1 MKNISILG
9 STGSIGVNALSVINN
24 LDDKFNVKALSAYKN
39 SSLLIEQA
47 KIFNPEIVVIVDSS
61 EVDFV
66 KESLKKSGI
75 SVLCGREGL
84 LELSARD
91 DVDIML
97 NALVGSSGMEPTIN
111 AIRSSVNVAL
121 SNKESLV
128 MAGDIID
135 YEKNKSGAEVFPV
148 DSEHSAIWQCLVGEK
163 IDDVEKI
170 ILTGSGGP
178 FRTRDIKKFKD
189 IKKEEALKHPNW
201 SMGNKI
207 TIDSATMMNKGLEVI
222 ETKWLF
228 GIDVNKIKI
237 IIHPESIIHSMV
249 EFKDKSVKAQL
260 GIPDMKIPIQYALT
274 YPDRYFGEWE
284 SLDLLKLGSINFE
297 SPDINKFPCIALA
310 YEALKKKG
318 TMPAVLNV
326 ANEQAVYR
334 FLNKEI
340 GFMDIPYIIEKACE
354 KHDWVSNPSLDDLLY
369 LETWTTNYVKQF
381 VSKNS

>member
-39 SSLLIEQA
+39 SSILIEQA

-260 GIPDMKIPIQYALT
+260 GVPDMKIPIQYALT

-310 YEALKKKG
+310 YEALKKEG

>member
-39 SSLLIEQA
+39 SSVLIEQA

-135 YEKNKSGAEVFPV
+135 YEKNKSGAEIFPV

-178 FRTRDIKKFKD
+178 FRTRDYNTFKN

-260 GIPDMKIPIQYALT
+260 GVPDMKIPIQYALT
-274 YPDRYFGEWE
+274 YPDRCFGEWE

-310 YEALKKKG
+310 YEALKKEG

>member
-39 SSLLIEQA
+39 SSVLIEQA

-260 GIPDMKIPIQYALT
+260 GVPDMKIPIQYALT
-274 YPDRYFGEWE
+274 YPDRCFGEWE

-310 YEALKKKG
+310 YEALKKEG

>member
-111 AIRSSVNVAL
+111 AIRSSVSVAL

-260 GIPDMKIPIQYALT
+260 GVPDMKIPIQYALT

>member
-9 STGSIGVNALSVINN
+9 STGSIGVNALNVIDN
-24 LDDKFNVKALSAYKN
+24 LPDKFNVKALTAYKN
-39 SSLLIEQA
+39 SNALIDQA
-47 KIFNPEIVVIVDSS
+47 KKYHPETIVIIDSS

-66 KESLKKSGI
+66 EESLKGSGVSI
-75 SVLCGREGL
+75 LHGKEGL

-111 AIRSSVNVAL
+111 AIRSSVDVAL

-135 YEKNKSGAEVFPV
+135 NEKNKSGAKIFPV

-178 FRTRDIKKFKD
+178 FRTRDIKTFKD

-228 GIDVNKIKI
+228 GIDVDKIKI
-237 IIHPESIIHSMV
+237 IVHPESIIHSMV

-260 GIPDMKIPIQYALT
+260 GVPDMKIPIQYALT
-274 YPDRYFGEWE
+274 YPDRCFGKWE

-310 YEALKKKG
+310 YEALKKEG

>member
-1 MKNISILG
+1 
-9 STGSIGVNALSVINN
+9 
-24 LDDKFNVKALSAYKN
+24 
-39 SSLLIEQA
+39 
-47 KIFNPEIVVIVDSS
+47 
-61 EVDFV
+61 
-66 KESLKKSGI
+66 
-75 SVLCGREGL
+75 
-84 LELSARD
+84 
-91 DVDIML
+91 
-97 NALVGSSGMEPTIN
+97 MEPTIN

-135 YEKNKSGAEVFPV
+135 YEKNKSGAEIFPV

-178 FRTRDIKKFKD
+178 FRTRDYNTFKD

-260 GIPDMKIPIQYALT
+260 GVPDMKIPIQYALT
-274 YPDRYFGEWE
+274 YPDRCFGEWE

-310 YEALKKKG
+310 YEALKKEG

>member
-39 SSLLIEQA
+39 SSVLIEQA

-135 YEKNKSGAEVFPV
+135 YEKNKSGAEIFPV

-178 FRTRDIKKFKD
+178 FRTRDYNTFKD

-260 GIPDMKIPIQYALT
+260 GVPDMKIPIQYALT
-274 YPDRYFGEWE
+274 YPDRCFGEWE

-310 YEALKKKG
+310 YEALKKEG

>member
-178 FRTRDIKKFKD
+178 FRTRDIKTFKD

-260 GIPDMKIPIQYALT
+260 GVPDMKIPIQYALT

-310 YEALKKKG
+310 YEALKKEG

>member
-39 SSLLIEQA
+39 SSVLIEQA

-66 KESLKKSGI
+66 RESLKKSGI

-178 FRTRDIKKFKD
+178 FRTRDFKTFKD

-260 GIPDMKIPIQYALT
+260 GVPDMKIPIQYALT

-310 YEALKKKG
+310 YEALKKEG

>member
-66 KESLKKSGI
+66 RESLKKSGI

-260 GIPDMKIPIQYALT
+260 GVPDMKIPIQYALT

-310 YEALKKKG
+310 YEALKKEG

>member
-9 STGSIGVNALSVINN
+9 STGSIGVNALNVIDN
-24 LDDKFNVKALSAYKN
+24 LPDKFNVKALTAYKN
-39 SSLLIEQA
+39 SNALIDQA
-47 KIFNPEIVVIVDSS
+47 KKYHPETIVIIDSS

-66 KESLKKSGI
+66 EESLKGSGVSI
-75 SVLCGREGL
+75 LHGKEGL

-111 AIRSSVNVAL
+111 AIRSSVDVAL

-135 YEKNKSGAEVFPV
+135 NEKNKSGAKIFPV
-148 DSEHSAIWQCLVGEK
+148 DSEHSAIWQCLVGEN
-163 IDDVEKI
+163 IDDVKKI

-178 FRTRDIKKFKD
+178 FRTRDVNTFND
-189 IKKEEALKHPNW
+189 IKKEEALNHPNW

-228 GIDVNKIKI
+228 GIDVDKIKI
-237 IIHPESIIHSMV
+237 IVHPESIIHSMV
-249 EFKDKSVKAQL
+249 EFEDKSVKAQL
-260 GIPDMKIPIQYALT
+260 GVPDMKIPIQYALT
-274 YPDRYFGEWE
+274 YPDRCFGKWE

-310 YEALKKKG
+310 YEALKKEG

>member
-84 LELSARD
+84 LELSAWD

-178 FRTRDIKKFKD
+178 FRTRDFKTFKD

-260 GIPDMKIPIQYALT
+260 GVPDMKIPIQYALT

-310 YEALKKKG
+310 YEALKKEG

>member
-39 SSLLIEQA
+39 SSVLIEQA

-97 NALVGSSGMEPTIN
+97 NALVGSTGMEPTIN

-135 YEKNKSGAEVFPV
+135 YEKNKSGAEIFPV

-178 FRTRDIKKFKD
+178 FRTRDYNTFKD

-260 GIPDMKIPIQYALT
+260 GVPDMKIPIQYALT
-274 YPDRYFGEWE
+274 YPDRCFGEWE

-310 YEALKKKG
+310 YEALKKEG